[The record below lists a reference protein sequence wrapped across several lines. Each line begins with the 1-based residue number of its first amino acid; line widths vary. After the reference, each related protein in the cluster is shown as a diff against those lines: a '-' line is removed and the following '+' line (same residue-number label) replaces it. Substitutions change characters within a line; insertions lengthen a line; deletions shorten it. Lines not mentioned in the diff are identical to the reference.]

1 MESQCFSL
9 GGAPFL
15 QIPGNVS
22 SNLFSF
28 SPPSSI
34 TVAVVACCSSAMEN
48 KRKTSKSK
56 RTDTTDDDRRRRKR
70 KPGPASR
77 ALKQYYAKQKQPL
90 LALQK
95 KEPTTF
101 EHKFDAAF
109 EFKQESVS
117 LVTPRHPDVNLST
130 ALNLKVVCA
139 APQKRKHRRPEQ
151 TDDDVP
157 DTARID
163 LTEEEDPRA

>member
-1 MESQCFSL
+1 VL
-9 GGAPFL
+9 VFL
-15 QIPGNVS
+15 VWAGRCS
-22 SNLFSF
+22 FCEMCLRTFSF
-28 SPPSSI
+28 HPPPFPNSNCRCL
-34 TVAVVACCSSAMEN
+34 ACCCCSSMEN

-56 RTDTTDDDRRRRKR
+56 RTDTTDDDRGRRKR

-151 TDDDVP
+151 TDDDIP